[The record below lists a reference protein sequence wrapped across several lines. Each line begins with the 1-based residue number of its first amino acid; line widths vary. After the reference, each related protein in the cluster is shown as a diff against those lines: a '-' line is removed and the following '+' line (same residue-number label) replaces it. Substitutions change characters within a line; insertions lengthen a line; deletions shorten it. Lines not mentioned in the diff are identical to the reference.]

1 MRVGRVLIK
10 SKTASLVGKTTFWPF
25 GLLKSDAILANIRFG
40 ATPGYHCGRCDG
52 RRERMGGGLSV
63 GQLCLPRTSAAS
75 QAHALEN
82 ALANGGHHRGRKL
95 HAPTARGL
103 RLGGRGATNPRYRDQ
118 PRHATVRCGVLLRPS
133 GAVQALTLTL
143 LSHSHWSGLGARPAA
158 SAAPHTQSGPDLP
171 AHRHA

>member
-1 MRVGRVLIK
+1 MK
-10 SKTASLVGKTTFWPF
+10 SKTASVVGKTTFWPF

-103 RLGGRGATNPRYRDQ
+103 RGAVWALGLRQ
-118 PRHATVRCGVLLRPS
+118 VLFHIPSQVQTCLRIDMHEPS
-133 GAVQALTLTL
+133 GILTLKSADSYDLKQAYLECQTAPRL
-143 LSHSHWSGLGARPAA
+143 ELG
-158 SAAPHTQSGPDLP
+158 
-171 AHRHA
+171 